1 MNFVKL
7 LVVCGLLGVAFA
19 AGWFVREVSR
29 SVSVEPAA
37 NEARVIHNP
46 VKALG
51 KLVPRSGLLNIF
63 GPPNQVIDSIPLSND
78 DPVYADKT
86 ELATFAM
93 ANQLRR
99 QVEMAS
105 SQAADA
111 RQELEQRALL
121 AHGQVEAAR
130 IAVSLAE
137 LQWQQAQV
145 RDLLEIPEQQLVTAK
160 AKLARLEALAK
171 DPKTEAFIAN
181 TAIDEQKLAIKE
193 AEIQLQYAIKQ
204 HDSAIQAAEL
214 ELAAARLALDGAI
227 EVHAVLVARQAKPTS
242 ADLAVSAAKEA
253 AQESRLLAPLDG
265 VVVQV
270 MAKVG
275 EVSQHT
281 PLMQIA
287 DLTRM
292 DCIAEVPDRLIAE
305 IAVGDKA
312 KLESPALPREL
323 TGEVVEISRVVGG
336 TSLNDPNPLALV
348 DRKTVEVRIQII
360 DADVAAAAQLIHLQ
374 VNVTFSKK

>member
-7 LVVCGLLGVAFA
+7 LLVCGLLGVAFV
-19 AGWFVREVSR
+19 AGWYVREVSR
-29 SVSVEPAA
+29 SVPVELAPD
-37 NEARVIHNP
+37 EARVVHNP

-78 DPVYADKT
+78 DPIDADKT

-93 ANQLRR
+93 ASQLRR
-99 QVEMAS
+99 QVEMAN
-105 SQAADA
+105 SQAADV

-137 LQWQQAQV
+137 LQWQQALV

-160 AKLARLEALAK
+160 AKLTRLEALAK
-171 DPKTEAFIAN
+171 DPKTEAFIAK
-181 TAIDEQKLAIKE
+181 TAVDEQKLAIKE
-193 AEIQLQYAIKQ
+193 AEIQLQYAIKR

-214 ELAAARLALDGAI
+214 ELDAAKLALDGAI
-227 EVHAVLVARQAKPTS
+227 DVHTVLVARQAKPTS
-242 ADLAVSAAKEA
+242 ADLAVSAAKAA

-270 MAKVG
+270 MAKAG
-275 EVSQHT
+275 EVSLHT

-292 DCIAEVPDRLIAE
+292 DCIAEVPDRLIAQV
-305 IAVGDKA
+305 AVGDMA
-312 KLESPALPREL
+312 RLESPALPSDL

-336 TSLNDPNPLALV
+336 TSLTDPNPLALV

-360 DADVAAAAQLIHLQ
+360 DADVAAAARLIHLQ